1 MILKSELVMDR
12 NLPILSLIKTDP
24 DKMIVDKLDP
34 NDLTKM
40 LSITRVRS
48 SASKDLPLTNL
59 SHRQI
64 IKLMSKGET
73 KRFKNSKAL
82 LFQKPVSLLA
92 VLTIP

>member
-1 MILKSELVMDR
+1 LL
-12 NLPILSLIKTDP
+12 
-24 DKMIVDKLDP
+24 
-34 NDLTKM
+34 
-40 LSITRVRS
+40 
-48 SASKDLPLTNL
+48 
-59 SHRQI
+59 HRQI